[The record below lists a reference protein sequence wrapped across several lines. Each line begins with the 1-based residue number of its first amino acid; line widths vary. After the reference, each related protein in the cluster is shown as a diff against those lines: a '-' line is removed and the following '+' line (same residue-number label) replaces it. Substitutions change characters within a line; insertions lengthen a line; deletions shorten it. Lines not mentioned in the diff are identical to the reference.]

1 MRLIR
6 KIREANVTARNA
18 FWNMLGNI
26 CFAIGVGFLS
36 FAGTPL
42 FSEKAEP
49 TLMTAFAV
57 VAALVSWTTAAI
69 YNSRR
74 RRNNDRVYSYRR
86 HRSHPDLHRSLCL
99 FRANVR
105 LSRHATID

>member
-49 TLMTAFAV
+49 TLMTALAV
-57 VAALVSWTTAAI
+57 VAALVSWTTACYI
-69 YNSRR
+69 Q
-74 RRNNDRVYSYRR
+74 
-86 HRSHPDLHRSLCL
+86 
-99 FRANVR
+99 FKKEKE
-105 LSRHATID
+105 

>member
-49 TLMTAFAV
+49 PLMTAFAV
-57 VAALVSWTTAAI
+57 VAALVSWTTACYI
-69 YNSRR
+69 Q
-74 RRNNDRVYSYRR
+74 
-86 HRSHPDLHRSLCL
+86 
-99 FRANVR
+99 FKKEKE
-105 LSRHATID
+105 